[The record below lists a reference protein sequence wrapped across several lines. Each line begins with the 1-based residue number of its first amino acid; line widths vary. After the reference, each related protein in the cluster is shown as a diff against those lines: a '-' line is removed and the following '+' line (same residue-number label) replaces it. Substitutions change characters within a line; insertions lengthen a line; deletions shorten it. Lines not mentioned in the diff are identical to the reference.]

1 MNKSPRRTGFTL
13 VELLAVIAII
23 SLLIAVLVPS
33 ISAARTAAKK
43 ATTRARI
50 DAISKGAELFNGEY
64 GAYPKS
70 RGNSPFHAVSQFE
83 SANSNP
89 LFGAQWIALQLSGAD
104 LRGWVNPV
112 LANDAV
118 NPDQQVID
126 ADDWN
131 EWYSL
136 EPDKS
141 YTRGGPYVDASQ
153 GKVASTVN
161 RMIEQSQIQQFDSSI
176 IVPPAGRRNFGTGDI
191 PVYLDAWNRPIL
203 YYAANPGT
211 DAPFTTGSPG
221 NQQFTI
227 GRYDQTDNGGF
238 TGTDGSDGFRT
249 TSFDPMQF
257 DAQTGGDH
265 VLGTFSYRPTD
276 ATLPEPETF
285 EGWVTDRGLFEQTK
299 RGNDGRIWPY
309 NADSFLL
316 ISAGKDGRYGTND
329 DVVNFTRKN

>member
-1 MNKSPRRTGFTL
+1 MNKIARRTGFTL

-43 ATTRARI
+43 ATTKARI
-50 DAISKGAELFNGEY
+50 DAIGKGAELFNGES
-64 GAYPKS
+64 GAYPQS

-104 LRGWVNPV
+104 LRGWVKPV
-112 LANDAV
+112 ISNDAV
-118 NPDQQVID
+118 NPDEQVID

-131 EWYSL
+131 EWYSID
-136 EPDKS
+136 PDKP
-141 YTRGGPYVDASQ
+141 YTRSGPYVDASQ

-161 RMIEQSQIQQFDSSI
+161 RLIEQARIQDFDSKI
-176 IVPPAGRRNFGTGDI
+176 IVAPNGSRNFGTGDV
-191 PVYLDAWNRPIL
+191 PVYLDAWERPLL
-203 YYAANPGT
+203 YYRANPGT
-211 DAPFTTGSPG
+211 DAPFTTGNPG
-221 NQQFTI
+221 NRQFTM

-238 TGTDGSDGFRT
+238 TGSEGQDGFRT
-249 TSFDPMQF
+249 TSFKPMQF

-265 VLGTFSYRPTD
+265 VLANFNYQRDDTE
-276 ATLPEPETF
+276 LPEPDSF
-285 EGWVTDRGLFEQTK
+285 EGWLTDRGLFEQTK

-309 NADSFLL
+309 NADTFLL
-316 ISAGKDGRYGTND
+316 ISAGKDGRFGTPD
-329 DVVNFTRKN
+329 DVANYERKN